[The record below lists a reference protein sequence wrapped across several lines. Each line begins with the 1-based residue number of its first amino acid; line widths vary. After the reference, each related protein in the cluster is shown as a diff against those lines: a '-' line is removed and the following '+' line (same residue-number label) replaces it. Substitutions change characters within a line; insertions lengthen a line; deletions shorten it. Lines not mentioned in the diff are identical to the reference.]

1 MPQQQR
7 GACVLA
13 AARSYGLPHHAMR
26 RIIKEGYVT
35 PRAAS
40 FLG

>member
-1 MPQQQR
+1 MPQQLR
-7 GACVLA
+7 DANVLA
-13 AARSYGLPHHAMR
+13 AARAYGLPHHAMR

-35 PRAAS
+35 PRAVS